1 MVAPGRIELP
11 RPRVGVTFPRQRE
24 GVGRSQVRIRRNL
37 LSAILFKSDSSDST
51 LNVKVIAE
59 KIKSNFDKFRV
70 EFDGGSSMDKDLG
83 SVLGEI
89 FKWYLNKVA

>member
-11 RPRVGVTFPRQRE
+11 RPCGRVT
-24 GVGRSQVRIRRNL
+24 
-37 LSAILFKSDSSDST
+37 ST